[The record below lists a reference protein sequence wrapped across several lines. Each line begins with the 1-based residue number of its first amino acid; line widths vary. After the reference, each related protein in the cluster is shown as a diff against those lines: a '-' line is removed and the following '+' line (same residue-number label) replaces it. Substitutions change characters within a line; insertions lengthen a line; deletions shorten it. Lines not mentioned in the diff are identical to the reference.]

1 VTRSRQ
7 AAGAPLIS
15 VVLAVRGVAAYLPG
29 CLDSI
34 LGQPDVPAGI
44 EVIAVDDASPDG
56 CGAIL
61 DTRATADPRLRVI
74 HLAEQAGPGPARMR
88 GLAESAGAFV
98 WFADPDDLL
107 AEGSLAA
114 VADRLERDRPD
125 VLLVDYRILRAAG
138 GSEPSPGASLAGA
151 PGVLTLAGRPALLT
165 RTMTLWSKVFR
176 RAFLT
181 GLGVP
186 ISPGIHEDVPV
197 SATALLMAR
206 RIALLD
212 RVCYLYRRRPGSFLA
227 TASMG
232 HFDIFASYAR
242 VFAAVAGA
250 PAGPAADAEVR
261 AALFGRMLEHYSSI
275 LASGLV
281 PRSARRRFFGRMAA
295 DFRRYRPPGYRRP
308 PGLHGLKTALIRRDA
323 YRAYAVLAPV
333 NNARVMARRMLAG
346 AGLTSVTPAATG
358 PASPGPAAVPDD
370 LPGHMTENHE
380 QVT

>member
-1 VTRSRQ
+1 LTGSPR
-7 AAGAPLIS
+7 AAGKPLIS
-15 VVLAVRGVAAYLPG
+15 VVLAVRDVAEHLPG

-34 LGQPDVPAGI
+34 LGQPDLPAGI

-61 DTRATADPRLRVI
+61 DARAAADPRLHVI
-74 HLAEQAGPGPARMR
+74 HLAEQTGPGAARMR
-88 GLAESAGAFV
+88 GLAEAAGEHV

-125 VLLVDYRILRAAG
+125 VLLIDYRILRATG
-138 GSEPSPGASLAGA
+138 GSEPSPGASLLAGV
-151 PGVLTLAGRPALLT
+151 PCVVTLAGRPALLT

-176 RAFLT
+176 RAFLA

-186 ISPGIHEDVPV
+186 MPPGIHEDVPV
-197 SATALLMAR
+197 SATALLMAQ

-212 RVCYLYRRRPGSFLA
+212 RVCYLYRRRRGSFLA
-227 TASMG
+227 TASMA

-242 VFAAVAGA
+242 VFAALPDA
-250 PAGPAADAEVR
+250 PASGGADAAVR

-281 PRSARRRFFGRMAA
+281 PRSARRRFFALMAA
-295 DFRRYRPPGYRRP
+295 DVRRYRPPEYRRP
-308 PGLHGLKTALIRRDA
+308 PGLRGLKTTLICRDS
-323 YRAYAVLAPV
+323 YRAYSMLAPL
-333 NNARVMARRMLAG
+333 NHARVMARRVLAG
-346 AGLTSVTPAATG
+346 AG
-358 PASPGPAAVPDD
+358 
-370 LPGHMTENHE
+370 
-380 QVT
+380 

>member
-1 VTRSRQ
+1 M
-7 AAGAPLIS
+7 AGFPRADKEPLIS
-15 VVLAVRGVAAYLPG
+15 VILAVREVAEYLPG

-44 EVIAVDDASPDG
+44 EVIAVDDASPDR

-61 DTRATADPRLRVI
+61 DARAAADPRLRVI

-88 GLAESAGAFV
+88 GLAEAAGTHV

-107 AEGSLAA
+107 AGGSLAA

-125 VLLVDYRILRAAG
+125 VLLVDYRIMRATG
-138 GSEPSPGASLAGA
+138 GSEPSPGAWLLAGA
-151 PGVLTLAGRPALLT
+151 PGAVTLADRPALLT

-176 RAFLT
+176 RSFLA

-186 ISPGIHEDVPV
+186 MPPGIHEDVPV
-197 SATALLMAR
+197 SATALLVAQ

-212 RVCYLYRRRPGSFLA
+212 RVCYLYRRRRGSFLA
-227 TASMG
+227 TASMA

-242 VFAAVAGA
+242 VFAAVAGP
-250 PAGPAADAEVR
+250 PAGDAAGTAVR
-261 AALFGRMLEHYSSI
+261 AALFARMLEHYSSI

-281 PRSARRRFFGRMAA
+281 PRSARRQFFARMAA
-295 DFRRYRPPGYRRP
+295 DVRRYRPPGIRRP
-308 PGLHGLKTALIRRDA
+308 PGLRGLKTALICRDS
-323 YRAYAVLAPV
+323 YWAYAMLAPV
-333 NNARVMARRMLAG
+333 NRARVMAGRAGRRWLAGGAG
-346 AGLTSVTPAATG
+346 AGGG
-358 PASPGPAAVPDD
+358 PGIPWAGLSTRQHA
-370 LPGHMTENHE
+370 GHLAENHE